1 MHARPR
7 AGAGTRA
14 STAGANVARV
24 HQHGGCG
31 WPLARWAC
39 MAQALSPPHRGQR
52 EGSTAGGN
60 GMWVVFCDRAGALP
74 GARIDLL
81 GRFAMTQ
88 ALTAVQSQELH
99 RLLLAR
105 QGELQAQIAQDR
117 ANLAPAEDTAG
128 SVSQDENGRLTNQAR
143 EIESALTTLDTGELA
158 RIQRALERM
167 AEGSYGLCVECGRP
181 IAFERLKIEP
191 MTLHCVA
198 CKSRR
203 EQKQGLRG

>member
-1 MHARPR
+1 MSQP
-7 AGAGTRA
+7 
-14 STAGANVARV
+14 
-24 HQHGGCG
+24 
-31 WPLARWAC
+31 
-39 MAQALSPPHRGQR
+39 
-52 EGSTAGGN
+52 
-60 GMWVVFCDRAGALP
+60 
-74 GARIDLL
+74 
-81 GRFAMTQ
+81 
-88 ALTAVQSQELH
+88 LTAAQSQELH

-105 QGELQAQIAQDR
+105 RDDLQAQMAQNR

-128 SVSQDENGRLTNQAR
+128 SVSQDENGRLTNQTR
-143 EIESALTTLDTGELA
+143 EVDAALTSLDAEELA

-167 AEGSYGLCVECGRP
+167 AEGSYGQCVECGQP